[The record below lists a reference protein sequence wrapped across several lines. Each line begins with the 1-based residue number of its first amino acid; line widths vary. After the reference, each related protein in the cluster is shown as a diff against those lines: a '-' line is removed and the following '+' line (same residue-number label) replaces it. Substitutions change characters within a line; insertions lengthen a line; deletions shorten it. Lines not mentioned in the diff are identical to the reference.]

1 MKRSKISYS
10 VPFLIFLLIAGGA
23 YYLHFGDSGDTTT
36 EPEIKFNATNL
47 RPLSSNLTLV
57 YKSRDYSKRGL
68 VENSTRVFTVTRDG
82 NRTIMVEEFK
92 TEWWQPSYS
101 LYEGTA
107 RAEIVGSNPIVYQSD
122 GSIFFEGERAEVELF
137 RMGYPY
143 SPVFDRLKAEK
154 GYTLSLCCA
163 NLTVEDVGTINGRE
177 CIIVK
182 AETEDAILKL
192 AIDSK
197 TRLLLWDYGV
207 SKDVKGSWWKD
218 WLVSSK

>member
-1 MKRSKISYS
+1 VKRSKTLYS
-10 VPFLIFLLIAGGA
+10 ALLLVFLLVAGGT
-23 YYLHFGDSGDTTT
+23 YYLHVRDSGNTT

-57 YKSRDYSKRGL
+57 YKSHEYSKRGL

-107 RAEIVGSNPIVYQSD
+107 RAEILDSNPVIYQPD
-122 GSIFFEGERAEVELF
+122 GSIFIEGERAEVELF
-137 RMGYPY
+137 RIGYPY
-143 SPVFDRLKAEK
+143 SPVFERLKAEK
-154 GYTLSLCCA
+154 GYTLRLCWA
-163 NLTVEDVGTINGRE
+163 NLTVEDVMTINGRE

-182 AETEDAILKL
+182 AETEDATLKL

-207 SKDVKGSWWKD
+207 SKDVKGSWWED